1 MFLGLTTAQQKAVEQ
16 YYPQGAGFLHGLDV
30 SVEKAEKGISVQIEK
45 QRAVI
50 RLENAKFFGRA
61 LLLLEDALSL
71 GGEVTLSEY
80 PCYQQL
86 GLLLDCSRNAVP
98 TFETFCKLIVC
109 ISKMG
114 YTALQLY
121 MEDTYKIEEYPYFGY
136 RRGGYTP
143 DQLRKMDAFAAQMGV
158 ELIPAVQTLAH
169 LGQSLRWKA
178 FEDVLDIDDILLVDN
193 EKTYQLIDAMFR
205 TLAES
210 FSSRQVNIGMDEAHL
225 VGLGAYLKQHG
236 HQDRMQLMLRHFE
249 RVYQI
254 AQKYGFHVMLWS
266 DMFFRLATGGEY
278 YSTDCAVDPSI
289 RQTLPGDVSL
299 IYWDYYSEDRSVYD
313 AMFHKHKEMADDI
326 VFAGGAWKWTGF
338 CPGNGFSMHVA
349 DLAHASCV
357 QHNVQRVMVTAW
369 ADNGAECSLF
379 SILPALQYWAE
390 LCYTNGSE
398 KVRAHFPRCCMGAD
412 FDCFLCLD
420 EPQYTPGNP
429 KPGRVSIN
437 PVKYLFYQD
446 PLCGL
451 FDAHVDPATY
461 PAHFSACAQALA
473 LARAKTPENW
483 QYLFDTMIA
492 LCGVLE
498 QKCSVGLEI
507 RTAYEAGDI
516 RQLDLICSRR
526 LPALKD
532 ELTRFLQLFHKQW
545 LLENSAFGLDVID
558 LRIGGLIQRTDTA
571 IQRIRAY
578 VHGEIPRLEEV
589 EVPLL
594 PFEPGTQGRD
604 IYVHYWHK
612 MVSVSNLCAN

>member
-1 MFLGLTTAQQKAVEQ
+1 MWKNISPFQQQLLELLALPQPDQEVTVE
-16 YYPQGAGFLHGLDV
+16 AGG
-30 SVEKAEKGISVQIEK
+30 SG
-45 QRAVI
+45 I
-50 RLENAKFFGRA
+50 RLEKLAQGWRVTLAQPAQLGRA
-61 LLLLEDALSL
+61 AMLLEQNAHQPQGWVLEEKPVYARL
-71 GGEVTLSEY
+71 GAM
-80 PCYQQL
+80 
-86 GLLLDCSRNAVP
+86 LDCSRNAVP
-98 TFETFCKLIVC
+98 RPETLKKLLRILC
-109 ISKMG
+109 RMG
-114 YTALQLY
+114 YNTLQLY
-121 MEDTYKIEEYPYFGY
+121 MEDVYSLPDFPYFGY
-136 RRGGYTP
+136 GRGGYTKEELR
-143 DQLRKMDAFAAQMGV
+143 QLDRYAAALGI
-158 ELIPAVQTLAH
+158 ELIPAIQTLAH
-169 LGQSLRWKA
+169 LGQSLKWKA
-178 FEDVLDIDDILLVDN
+178 MRPLVDVGDILLIDN
-193 EKTYQLIDAMFR
+193 EDTYRLIGQMFDVLR
-205 TLAES
+205 DC
-210 FSSRQVNIGMDEAHL
+210 FSTHRINVGMDEAHL
-225 VGLGAYLKQHG
+225 VGLGKYLDLHG
-236 HQDRMQLMLRHFE
+236 YTDRTALMLRHFE
-249 RVYQI
+249 KVRQI
-254 AQKYGFHVMLWS
+254 AADHDFAPMLWS
-266 DMFFRLATGGEY
+266 DMFFRLASGGDY
-278 YSTDCAVDPSI
+278 YAPDCTIDPAVARSI
-289 RQTLPGDVSL
+289 PEDTTLL
-299 IYWDYYSEDRSVYD
+299 YWDYYSEAESTYDRMLD
-313 AMFHKHKEMADDI
+313 KHAQLCPRTI
-326 VFAGGAWKWTGF
+326 FAGGAWKWSGYAP
-338 CPGNGFSMHVA
+338 CNRFSIRLA
-349 DLAHASCV
+349 DMAHASCKRHGIQEV
-357 QHNVQRVMVTAW
+357 LLTMW
-369 ADNGAECSLF
+369 GDNGAECSLF

-390 LCYTNGSE
+390 LCYTNGSG

-412 FDCFLCLD
+412 FDRFLCLD

-516 RQLDLICSRR
+516 RRLDLICSRR